1 TLREDVG
8 ARNRVA
14 QIMLTEATW
23 PTAATMSLLFFSAF
37 RRAASEP
44 GSRDRRD
51 AMTVVMELLAEELG
65 AKPL

>member
-1 TLREDVG
+1 MSGRP
-8 ARNRVA
+8 
-14 QIMLTEATW
+14 ATW

-51 AMTVVMELLAEELG
+51 AMAVVMELLAEELG